1 MLHRELRFP
10 SVGRSAK
17 EYIFPVTF
25 GLVTLGTTL
34 AWVSFLG
41 VATFR
46 AISWASEWI
55 SWTLG

>member
-1 MLHRELRFP
+1 MLNRDSRLP

-17 EYIFPVTF
+17 AYIFPVTF
-25 GLVTLGTTL
+25 GLVTLLTTL

-46 AISWASEWI
+46 AIGWTVEWL
-55 SWTLG
+55 SGALG

>member
-1 MLHRELRFP
+1 MRSE
-10 SVGRSAK
+10 RSAK
-17 EYIFPVTF
+17 DYIFPVTL
-25 GLVTLGTTL
+25 GLVTLLTTL

-46 AISWASEWI
+46 AIGWTLEWI

>member
-1 MLHRELRFP
+1 MLHTDPRLP

-25 GLVTLGTTL
+25 GLVTLLTTL
-34 AWVSFLG
+34 TWVSFSE

-46 AISWASEWI
+46 AISWTLDWI
-55 SWTLG
+55 DWTPG